1 MDTREINAAIPF
13 TVFLLVSVM
22 FYGLFDNLSG
32 EDEGSDLDLIDPV
45 WDYEHDA
52 ESGYGSVTGGFV
64 YRGSN
69 VPALYGKYVYGD
81 FILGAIWSLELV
93 DGKYVNEL
101 VYDTKANTSLTCLLY
116 TSPSP
121 RD

>member
-22 FYGLFDNLSG
+22 FYGLFDSLSG

-52 ESGYGSVTGGFV
+52 ESGYG
-64 YRGSN
+64 
-69 VPALYGKYVYGD
+69 
-81 FILGAIWSLELV
+81 
-93 DGKYVNEL
+93 
-101 VYDTKANTSLTCLLY
+101 
-116 TSPSP
+116 
-121 RD
+121 